1 MKREIKF
8 KVFFYDGVDKSTGKF
23 ITAHEALNEDYI
35 RFNTDGV
42 LEPADGCSIIVSF
55 TGLKDKNGV
64 EIYEGD
70 IAIID
75 GQTFKV
81 EWNQNQTAYC
91 ISPICDIHH
100 DDYLIQVLDYQ
111 QLGNGYLSRKD
122 GEVVGNIH
130 ENPELLN

>member
-70 IAIID
+70 IIQFTWSGNDQLIKEVKFIG
-75 GQTFKV
+75 GQFVVNLLPKH
-81 EWNQNQTAYC
+81 
-91 ISPICDIHH
+91 PITTPIF
-100 DDYLIQVLDYQ
+100 QVL
-111 QLGNGYLSRKD
+111 NSFC
-122 GEVVGNIH
+122 E
-130 ENPELLN
+130 P